1 MKPRQTKDLTIEM
14 SATTKTYQDIFTL
27 FDKKNEGII
36 SKEKVGDYL
45 RAIGYNPSEQQISNI
60 LSNNTKESFSF
71 NALNQLVDDNNDVL
85 QSTINKSYKD
95 FLKAF
100 KIFDTNQTGKIAI
113 GDLKYMLTGLGE
125 KLSYDEVD
133 EILKG
138 VSVDENG
145 LIDYEEFV
153 KEILS
158 N

>member
-1 MKPRQTKDLTIEM
+1 M

-45 RAIGYNPSEQQISNI
+45 RAIGYNPSQQQINNI
-60 LSNNTKESFSF
+60 LSSSSKETFSF
-71 NALNQLVDDNNDVL
+71 DALNQLVDENNSIL

-95 FLKAF
+95 FVKAF

-125 KLSYDEVD
+125 KLSYEEVD

-145 LIDYEEFV
+145 LIDYEEFI